1 MGKNNKPF
9 YEEKQ
14 ALDEL
19 KEEWNSF
26 QVPELIHSRIREL
39 FWEHYERDETV
50 KALIKEFDMKEC
62 YAAKCYYFSE
72 ANQAI
77 KARLEKVGMFYNC
90 NFCNETCLPGYLNK
104 ILNK

>member
-1 MGKNNKPF
+1 VI
-9 YEEKQ
+9 
-14 ALDEL
+14 ALKFSEIDIKKAKEQL

-50 KALIKEFDMKEC
+50 KALMEEFDMKEC
-62 YAAKCYYFSE
+62 YAARCYYFSE

-77 KARLEKVGMFYNC
+77 KERLERVGMFYNC
-90 NFCNETCLPGYLNK
+90 ISCNDACIPKCLK
-104 ILNK
+104 